1 MYVAFLLP
9 DLKGGGAQ
17 KMLIN
22 LANWFARRGHQCDL
36 ILFNGEGIY
45 GDLIADEVRVCQFNK
60 RRAFQAVPELVK
72 YLKQQQPDV
81 LLSALYY
88 VNVLALISKV
98 LCRQCPT
105 KLVLSERN
113 HLSQS
118 LKRLPLLKRM
128 FWKGVIGRLYPL
140 SDSIVG
146 ISDGVCDDL
155 KTYLPRSVHKKIKT
169 IYNPVITDES
179 HKALQE
185 DIDLVFPK
193 DCSLKLITSGRLVPQ
208 KDYPTLLRAF
218 SLYRQKDKKA
228 HLVILGVGYL
238 EDTLKELCRT
248 LNIENNVSFVGF
260 VNNPLAYLKQADV
273 FLITSVWE
281 GFCNVIVEAL
291 FCGLSVVATDCPSGP
306 AEILKNGEYGSL
318 CAVGDIK
325 GLSLTISKV
334 ALGERPGLDG
344 GQRALNFHVDK
355 IAEEFHLTFLS
366 LVQTDCLDDD
376 G

>member
-22 LANWFARRGHQCDL
+22 LANWFARRGHRCDL
-36 ILFNGEGIY
+36 ILFSGEGIY
-45 GDLIADEVRVCQFNK
+45 ADLIVDEVRIYQFNK
-60 RRAFQAVPELVK
+60 RRAFLAVPELVN
-72 YLKQQQPDV
+72 YLNKQQPDV

-88 VNVLALISKV
+88 VNVLALLSKAV
-98 LCRQCPT
+98 CRHCPT

-118 LKRLPLLKRM
+118 LKRLPLFKRL
-128 FWKGVIGRLYPL
+128 FWRGVIGRLYPW
-140 SDSIVG
+140 SDYIVG
-146 ISDGVCDDL
+146 ISDGVCEDL
-155 KTYLPRSVHKKIKT
+155 KTYLPRSVQTKIKT

-185 DIDLVFPK
+185 DIDLIFPK
-193 DCSLKLITSGRLVPQ
+193 DCSLKVITSGRLVPQ

-218 SLYRQKDKKA
+218 SLYQQKDTKA
-228 HLVILGVGYL
+228 HLVVLGVGYL
-238 EDTLKELCRT
+238 EETLKELCQT
-248 LNIENNVSFVGF
+248 LEIENNVSFVGF

-291 FCGLSVVATDCPSGP
+291 YCGLTVVATDCPSGP
-306 AEILKNGEYGSL
+306 AEILKNGDYGYL
-318 CAVGDIK
+318 CAVGDSED
-325 GLSLTISKV
+325 LSLALSKA
-334 ALGERPGLDG
+334 ALCDRSELDLQ
-344 GQRALNFHVDK
+344 QRAMNFHVDK
-355 IAEEFHLTFLS
+355 IAQQFHLTFQS
-366 LVQTDCLDDD
+366 LAE
-376 G
+376 